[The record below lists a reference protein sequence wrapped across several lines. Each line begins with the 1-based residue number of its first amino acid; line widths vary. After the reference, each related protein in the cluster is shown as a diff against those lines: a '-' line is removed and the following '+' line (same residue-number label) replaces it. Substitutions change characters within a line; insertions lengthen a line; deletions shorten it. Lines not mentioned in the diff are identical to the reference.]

1 MAKCSIFCGVSLDG
15 FIARPNGE
23 LDWLSGGGPPD
34 DHGYDDF
41 VATVD
46 ALVIGRKTYETV
58 LGFGGWFY
66 GEMPV
71 VVLSTKELEKL
82 PEGRNVE
89 RMSGYP
95 AAIVAELE
103 SRRRNHLYIDGGLT
117 IQGFLRAGLI
127 DRMIISRLP
136 VLIGEGIPLF
146 GPTEKDIRWKLER
159 VREFPSG
166 MVQCEYSRSV

>member
-1 MAKCSIFCGVSLDG
+1 
-15 FIARPNGE
+15 
-23 LDWLSGGGPPD
+23 
-34 DHGYDDF
+34 
-41 VATVD
+41 
-46 ALVIGRKTYETV
+46 
-58 LGFGGWFY
+58 
-66 GEMPV
+66 MPV